1 LIREAV
7 QSRLESLGM
16 IAAELA
22 RLSGVHPVVLYRW
35 LSGSRSISLANA
47 ERVLLALELEVRPEV
62 ITR

>member
-1 LIREAV
+1 
-7 QSRLESLGM
+7 M